1 MMPSSLLQK
10 MAKLVNLG
18 RTRPNADALVVRWVK
33 MRRDKVSIA
42 KMSMR
47 SRTFSNPRNIT
58 RAALLGLS
66 AVALSAC
73 GSSLS
78 DTLGYGKEAPDE
90 FAIVTKAP
98 LVIPPDYSLRPPRPG
113 APSPRETSPGALAQA
128 ALLGTLA
135 NGPGGT
141 PSAGEVALLT
151 NAGALNADPAVRDL
165 IDDETR
171 ALKQKD
177 ERFIN
182 EVLFWQKPAEPN
194 RVVNASGEAQRLREN
209 EALGRPVTDGETP
222 DLDDSDDGGLL
233 DYFFD

>member
-1 MMPSSLLQK
+1 M
-10 MAKLVNLG
+10 
-18 RTRPNADALVVRWVK
+18 
-33 MRRDKVSIA
+33 A

-47 SRTFSNPRNIT
+47 SRTLSNPRNIT

-66 AVALSAC
+66 AIALSAC

-78 DTLGYGKEAPDE
+78 DTLGYGKESPDE

-113 APSPRETSPGALAQA
+113 APSPRETSPRALAEA
-128 ALLGTLA
+128 ALLGA
-135 NGPGGT
+135 NRANAGAGG
-141 PSAGEVALLT
+141 PSAGELALLT

-182 EVLFWQKPAEPN
+182 EVLFWQKPSEPN

-209 EALGRPVTDGETP
+209 EALGRPITDGETP
-222 DLDDSDDGGLL
+222 DYDDDDEGGLI
-233 DYFFD
+233 DYLFN

>member
-1 MMPSSLLQK
+1 M
-10 MAKLVNLG
+10 
-18 RTRPNADALVVRWVK
+18 
-33 MRRDKVSIA
+33 A
-42 KMSMR
+42 KMSMAY
-47 SRTFSNPRNIT
+47 RTFSDPRNIT
-58 RAALLGLS
+58 RAALLALT

-113 APSPRETSPGALAQA
+113 APSPRETSPSALAQA
-128 ALLGTLA
+128 ALLGTVA
-135 NGPGGT
+135 NGQGGVQ

-151 NAGALNADPAVRDL
+151 SAGALNADPAVRDL

-177 ERFIN
+177 ERFIS
-182 EVLFWQKPAEPN
+182 EVLFWQKPSEPN
-194 RVVNASGEAQRLREN
+194 RVVNASSEAQRLREN
-209 EALGRPVTDGETP
+209 EALGRPVTEGETP
-222 DLDDSDDGGLL
+222 DFDDSDDGGLL

>member
-1 MMPSSLLQK
+1 M
-10 MAKLVNLG
+10 N
-18 RTRPNADALVVRWVK
+18 
-33 MRRDKVSIA
+33 
-42 KMSMR
+42 MR
-47 SRTFSNPRNIT
+47 SRTFSNPRNLT
-58 RAALLGLS
+58 RVALFGFS
-66 AVALSAC
+66 AMALSAC

-113 APSPRETSPGALAQA
+113 APSPRETSPSALAQA
-128 ALLGTLA
+128 ALLGTMA
-135 NGPGGT
+135 NGQGGAQ

-177 ERFIN
+177 ERFIS
-182 EVLFWQKPAEPN
+182 EVLFWQKPSEPN
-194 RVVNASGEAQRLREN
+194 RVVNAPSEAQRLREN
-209 EALGRPVTDGETP
+209 EALGRPVTEGETP
-222 DLDDSDDGGLL
+222 DFDDSDDGGLL

>member
-1 MMPSSLLQK
+1 MTMRI
-10 MAKLVNLG
+10 
-18 RTRPNADALVVRWVK
+18 RTGSTP
-33 MRRDKVSIA
+33 
-42 KMSMR
+42 
-47 SRTFSNPRNIT
+47 RTLT
-58 RAALLGLS
+58 RIVLLGLS
-66 AVALSAC
+66 AAALSAC
-73 GSSLS
+73 GNSLS
-78 DTLGYGKEAPDE
+78 ESLGYGKEAPDE

-113 APSPRETSPGALAQA
+113 APSPRETAPGALAQT
-128 ALLGTLA
+128 ALLGSTT
-135 NGPGGT
+135 GGQT
-141 PSAGEVALLT
+141 SGGPSAGELALLS

-177 ERFIN
+177 EKFLD
-182 EVLFWQKPAEPN
+182 EVLFWQKPSEPN

-222 DLDDSDDGGLL
+222 EFDDTEGGGLL

>member
-1 MMPSSLLQK
+1 M
-10 MAKLVNLG
+10 N
-18 RTRPNADALVVRWVK
+18 
-33 MRRDKVSIA
+33 
-42 KMSMR
+42 MR
-47 SRTFSNPRNIT
+47 SWTFSNPRNIT
-58 RAALLGLS
+58 RVALLGLS

-90 FAIVTKAP
+90 FSIVTKAP

-113 APSPRETSPGALAQA
+113 APSPRETSPSALAQA

-135 NGPGGT
+135 NGEGGT
-141 PSAGEVALLT
+141 PASAGEIALLT

-177 ERFIN
+177 ERFIS
-182 EVLFWQKPAEPN
+182 EVLFWQKPSEPN
-194 RVVNASGEAQRLREN
+194 RVVNATSEAQRLREN
-209 EALGRPVTDGETP
+209 EALGRPVTEGETP
-222 DLDDSDDGGLL
+222 DFDDSDDGGLL
-233 DYFFD
+233 DYLFD